1 MTRTAHRRHAT
12 AVLVGAVSFRTGP
25 RKFHA
30 AWAETNGHKVSVPPT
45 VARELAP
52 NGMPGTDGQSV
63 SYAELTLAAHAPEQ
77 AVERLADWLAL
88 A

>member
-1 MTRTAHRRHAT
+1 MTVYDTT
-12 AVLVGAVSFRTGP
+12 ELFRTGP

-63 SYAELTLAAHAPEQ
+63 SYAVFCRRGCWRRRYSTRQGPSDTLLVGPLD
-77 AVERLADWLAL
+77 RRTR
-88 A
+88 